1 MDNSY
6 ERLLKDELKR
16 LVKSRVSV
24 TTNSSNYLINIR
36 GKEIAIPRISTNTVR
51 KNNIISR

>member
-36 GKEIAIPRISTNTVR
+36 GKEITIPRISTNVVR